1 MASPSV
7 TAFSNELRR
16 ASTSAAM
23 PSGERSDESI
33 ALARAELLRGEI
45 GNLRLTYG
53 GEPLGMITVSVG
65 VVCSRDGTESA
76 EQLVRTADHAM
87 YEAKQGG
94 RNQVVLKAAKP
105 LAAA

>member
-1 MASPSV
+1 MVDYKVPRHPQ
-7 TAFSNELRR
+7 TR
-16 ASTSAAM
+16 
-23 PSGERSDESI
+23 
-33 ALARAELLRGEI
+33 
-45 GNLRLTYG
+45 
-53 GEPLGMITVSVG
+53 EPLGMITVSVG